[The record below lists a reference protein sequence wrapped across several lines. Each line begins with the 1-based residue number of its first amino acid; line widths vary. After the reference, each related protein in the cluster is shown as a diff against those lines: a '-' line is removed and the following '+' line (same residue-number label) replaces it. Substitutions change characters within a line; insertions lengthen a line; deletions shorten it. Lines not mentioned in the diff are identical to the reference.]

1 MQRLAKPT
9 DYVLTDVLGKQMYT
23 IPWETR
29 LCPGNPAD
37 DPQDGA
43 SLYNEF
49 VLAQA
54 NGEQSRTPEQQVDDI
69 IEWTLATPGE
79 AARSLAVDLAAAY
92 QGTYQFR
99 IEDLEYWDP
108 QTKAFRAHLIF
119 HNQDL
124 RSLRA
129 SQVMALRNRSTT

>member
-9 DYVLTDVLGKQMYT
+9 DYVLTDVLGKPMYT

-49 VLAQA
+49 VMAQA
-54 NGEQSRTPEQQVDDI
+54 NGEQSRTPEQQVNDI

-79 AARSLAVDLAAAY
+79 AARRLAVDLAAAY

-99 IEDLEYWDP
+99 IEDPEQWDP
-108 QTKAFRAHLIF
+108 QIKAFRAHLIF

-124 RSLRA
+124 RSLGA